1 MSKPTRR
8 SPRRLERDDTSLFAA
23 LGDPTRRAI
32 IRMLRSGS
40 MGAGDLASAFELSKP
55 TLSHHFA
62 VLRAAGLLRAERQG
76 TRIVY
81 TLQTNA
87 VEDLT
92 AAVLDLFGAP
102 RKERKESTP

>member
-1 MSKPTRR
+1 MPKTKKPTR
-8 SPRRLERDDTSLFAA
+8 EDDTSLFAA

-32 IRMLRSGS
+32 IRWLRAGS
-40 MGAGDLASAFELSKP
+40 MSAGELADRFELSKP

-62 VLRAAGLLRAERQG
+62 VLRAAGLVRAERQG

-81 TLQTNA
+81 TLQSNA

-92 AAVLDLFGAP
+92 AAVLDLFGTAP
-102 RKERKESTP
+102 ARRETSS